1 MFTTVI
7 TICSLCLQWLEYPV
21 PRIYLQRGGNN
32 ITGGTKMLTRLE
44 HRKNI

>member
-21 PRIYLQRGGNN
+21 PRIYLQGEGNN